1 MEKHF
6 TLAVTG
12 DTVIDRGLSV
22 CSDERFFS
30 VVKIIRDADAAYT
43 HLETVIH
50 DYEGSE
56 LYPAAEG
63 GGGWLRSLQFCATN
77 SNGWALI

>member
-56 LYPAAEG
+56 LYLVVTSFGSP
-63 GGGWLRSLQFCATN
+63 RSLSGFA
-77 SNGWALI
+77 